1 MLTSK
6 LTSKYQAT
14 IPKEVRSALHLEA
27 SDRIMYLIKDDNTVV
42 ITRVNPLDLEYLSS
56 ISKNLSEWNSE
67 EDENAFRNL

>member
-27 SDRIMYLIKDDNTVV
+27 RDRILYIIKNDNTVM